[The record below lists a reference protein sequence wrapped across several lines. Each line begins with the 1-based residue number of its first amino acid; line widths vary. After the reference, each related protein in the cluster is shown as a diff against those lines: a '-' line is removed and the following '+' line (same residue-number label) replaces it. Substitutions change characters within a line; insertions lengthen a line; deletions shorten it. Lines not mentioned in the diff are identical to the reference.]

1 MSEPSHKYTSRVA
14 KTIVENAIRFG
25 MPVPK
30 VETMYGYAKRSA
42 DESVSKVNYEN
53 EQDKNTAFFTLCRRF
68 FEAGLKRYSAKMP
81 EYEKDEVREILTR
94 NRDKLIEGLTKHDTD
109 PHGKGTKEATQG

>member
-1 MSEPSHKYTSRVA
+1 MSEPSHKYTPRVA

-42 DESVSKVNYEN
+42 DEAVSKENYHN

-68 FEAGLKRYSAKMP
+68 FESGLKKYSAKMP
-81 EYEKDEVREILTR
+81 EYEKDEVRAILTR
-94 NRDKLIEGLTKHDTD
+94 NRDKLIEGLTKHDTY
-109 PHGKGTKEATQG
+109 PNGKGTQEAARG